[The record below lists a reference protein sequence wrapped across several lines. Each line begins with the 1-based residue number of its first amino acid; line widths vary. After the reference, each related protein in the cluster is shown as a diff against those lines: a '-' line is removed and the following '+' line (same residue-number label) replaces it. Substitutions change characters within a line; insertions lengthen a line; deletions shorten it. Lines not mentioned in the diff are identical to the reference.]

1 MAIAS
6 AFTKKMEFEGFE
18 WDESKRLDNL
28 AKHKIDFEDVH
39 DLFAN
44 PFLSKR
50 SDRHGEQRHVAIG
63 SLRDRIIAVV
73 YTIRENRC
81 RLISARK
88 ARTNER
94 EAYYHAFEGQASQR
108 KD

>member
-1 MAIAS
+1 VRPLY
-6 AFTKKMEFEGFE
+6 KEMEFEVFK
-18 WDESKRLDNL
+18 WDESKRLENL

-39 DLFAN
+39 DFFAN

-50 SDRHGEQRHVAIG
+50 WDRHGEQRHLAIG
-63 SLRDRIIAVV
+63 SLRDQIIAVV
-73 YTIRENRC
+73 CTIRENRC

-94 EAYYHAFEGQASQR
+94 EAYNHAFEEQASQR
-108 KD
+108 KY